1 MNSLSTEYKI
11 LTTNGNYLDNIDS
24 SYTRDL
30 FLDDSSYSRLMSYAS
45 QREDEKGNYDYEKI
59 SNYGMLYLF
68 IHLKGTNRNLNTKK
82 DYIREILNLLSYSAA
97 IGKSDIRDLSRS
109 DIENFQ
115 DLMERKYEKTTT
127 RAKKIGI
134 VQSFLD
140 WCYEEEYIS
149 KKLSRGLTT
158 VKINKEEIPM
168 REFDDEVLKNAIMYY
183 NDQPK
188 VKSLLLLLA
197 TTGLRLNEVRVP
209 AWGALS
215 FDSKRDRYYLRTLT
229 KRGKIRYANIK
240 DYVLEELVEYRKR
253 LGLSS
258 ELDPTDQTPFYPN
271 RYGKHYSLSSLSS
284 SLSKKMDE
292 ASLTTTL
299 NQRATPHYLRHF
311 FAQTAY
317 AAGAPISHIAETLG
331 HTLDRT
337 TKVNY
342 LRNSLKKEHDVSE
355 VVDIH
360 LPKM

>member
-1 MNSLSTEYKI
+1 MNYLSTEYHI
-11 LTTNGNYLDNIDS
+11 FTSDGNVLNNIDS
-24 SYTRDL
+24 TFTRDL
-30 FLDDSSYSRLMSYAS
+30 LLDESSYSRLMSYAS

-59 SNYGMLYLF
+59 SNYGIIYLF
-68 IHLKGTNRNLNTKK
+68 IHLKGTNRNQNTKK

-97 IGKSDIRDLSRS
+97 IGKADIRDLSRS

-158 VKINKEEIPM
+158 VRINKEEIPM

-188 VKSLLLLLA
+188 IKSLLLLLA

-209 AWGALS
+209 SWGALS

-229 KRGKIRYANIK
+229 KRGKIRHANIK
-240 DYVLEELVEYRKR
+240 DYVLEELIEYRKR

-258 ELDPTDQTPFYPN
+258 ELDPTDQTPF
-271 RYGKHYSLSSLSS
+271 
-284 SLSKKMDE
+284 
-292 ASLTTTL
+292 
-299 NQRATPHYLRHF
+299 
-311 FAQTAY
+311 
-317 AAGAPISHIAETLG
+317 I
-331 HTLDRT
+331 RT
-337 TKVNY
+337 
-342 LRNSLKKEHDVSE
+342 DMVSI
-355 VVDIH
+355 IH
-360 LPKM
+360 